1 MVMNAHKWSTLLANA
16 IAALEAGKD
25 SDARDLLAM
34 ASERGSPMAAGLLR
48 ALAGNEVSNA
58 YDQPRAFERF
68 IRGDGNRALYDAVS
82 AELANIYVNHRP
94 HALLDIGA
102 GDGMALAPAIRAS
115 DHAISRLDAVEP
127 NSTLLTSLMANLPTV
142 EGHETTLEQFVS
154 DLPATVRWDM
164 AQSTFALQ
172 SIVPAARKAALRLLA
187 AHVDRLIVVEFDV
200 PDLVAGTPEY
210 HDSLAARYEQAAADC
225 GEDADL
231 VAGGFLAP
239 MLLGQLRAAAPS
251 NHEQSKTAW
260 IVELADAGFRV
271 VRVAHVH
278 AYSWANAF
286 LLEAVPAVR
295 SPDRP
300 SG

>member
-1 MVMNAHKWSTLLANA
+1 MNTHEWSTLLANA
-16 IAALEAGKD
+16 LAALEAGKD
-25 SDARDLLAM
+25 NEARALLAM
-34 ASERGSPMAAGLLR
+34 ASERGSHMAAGLLH
-48 ALAGNEVSNA
+48 ALAGSEVSNA

-82 AELANIYVNHRP
+82 AELASIYATHRP
-94 HALLDIGA
+94 HSLLDIGA
-102 GDGMALAPAIRAS
+102 GDGMALAPAVRAS
-115 DHAISRLDAVEP
+115 DHAIPRLDVVEP
-127 NSTLLTSLMANLPTV
+127 NTTLLASLMANLPTV

-154 DLPATVRWDM
+154 DLPATAHWDM

-172 SIVPAARKAALRLLA
+172 SIVPAARREALRLLA
-187 AHVDRLIVVEFDV
+187 AHVDRLVFVEFDV

-210 HDSLAARYEQAAADC
+210 YDSLATRYEQACADC
-225 GEDADL
+225 GGDADL
-231 VAGGFLAP
+231 VGGGFLAP

-271 VRVAHVH
+271 VRVTHVH

-286 LLEAVPAVR
+286 LIEAVPVGH
-295 SPDRP
+295 SLDQPTN
-300 SG
+300 

>member
-1 MVMNAHKWSTLLANA
+1 MHTLERSTLLANA
-16 IAALEAGKD
+16 LAVLEAGKD
-25 SDARDLLAM
+25 SAARDLLAM
-34 ASERGSPMAAGLLR
+34 ASERGSPMAAGLLQ
-48 ALAGNEVSNA
+48 ALADNEISNA

-82 AELANIYVNHRP
+82 AELASIYDAHRP
-94 HALLDIGA
+94 HSLLDIGA
-102 GDGMALAPAIRAS
+102 GDGMALAPALRAS
-115 DHAISRLDAVEP
+115 DHAIPRLDVVEP
-127 NSTLLTSLMANLPTV
+127 NSTLLASLKETLPTV
-142 EGHETTLEQFVS
+142 EGHETTLEQFAS
-154 DLPATVRWDM
+154 DLPANTHWDM

-172 SIVPAARKAALRLLA
+172 SIAPAARRTALRLLA
-187 AHVDRLIVVEFDV
+187 AHVDRLVIVEFDV

-210 HDSLAARYEQAAADC
+210 HASLASRYEQAAADC
-225 GEDADL
+225 GDDAEL

-251 NHEQSKTAW
+251 NYEQTKTAW

-271 VRVAHVH
+271 VRVTHVH

-295 SPDRP
+295 SLDRP

>member
-1 MVMNAHKWSTLLANA
+1 MNTHEGSNLLANA
-16 IAALEAGKD
+16 LAALEAGKD

-34 ASERGSPMAAGLLR
+34 ASDRGSPMAAGLLH
-48 ALAGNEVSNA
+48 ALAGSEVSNA

-82 AELANIYVNHRP
+82 AELASIYATHRP
-94 HALLDIGA
+94 HSLLDIGA
-102 GDGMALAPAIRAS
+102 GDGMALAPAVRTSA
-115 DHAISRLDAVEP
+115 HAISRIEVVEP
-127 NSTLLTSLMANLPTV
+127 SGTLLASLKANLPMV
-142 EGHETTLEQFVS
+142 EGHETTLEQFAS
-154 DLPATVRWDM
+154 DLPATEHWDM

-172 SIVPAARKAALRLLA
+172 SITPAARQAALRLLA
-187 AHVDRLIVVEFDV
+187 AHVDRLVIVEFDV
-200 PDLVAGTPEY
+200 PDLVVGTPEY
-210 HDSLAARYEQAAADC
+210 YDSLATRYEQACADC
-225 GEDADL
+225 GDDADL

-271 VRVAHVH
+271 VRVTHVH

-286 LLEAVPAVR
+286 LLEALPA
-295 SPDRP
+295 
-300 SG
+300 